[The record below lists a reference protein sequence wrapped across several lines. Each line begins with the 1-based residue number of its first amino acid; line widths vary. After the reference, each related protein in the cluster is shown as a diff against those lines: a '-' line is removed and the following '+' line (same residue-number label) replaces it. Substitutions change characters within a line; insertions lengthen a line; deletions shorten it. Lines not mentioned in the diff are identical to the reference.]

1 MRQTLA
7 ERLNG
12 PRNISVALATLGGLA
27 LVLSA
32 IGLFSVINYLVTQ
45 RTHEIGLRLALGA
58 TRVQIGQL
66 VFSEIVR
73 LTAVGIVI
81 GTALALGAMRL
92 TQSLLSGIAAMNAP
106 LFVGLV
112 AGVALLSLAAGC
124 WPAHRAAAIDPS
136 IALRRE

>member
-1 MRQTLA
+1 M
-7 ERLNG
+7 
-12 PRNISVALATLGGLA
+12 
-27 LVLSA
+27 
-32 IGLFSVINYLVTQ
+32 TQ

-73 LTAVGIVI
+73 LSAVGIVI
-81 GTALALGAMRL
+81 GTALAAGAMRL